1 MGKESKKSG
10 YIYMC
15 ITYSFCCTAKSNTTL
30 SINHTIK
37 NKIINIKPLNEMLK
51 LPGLFTFL
59 TIDDTTFT
67 N

>member
-10 YIYMC
+10 YICVYNLF
-15 ITYSFCCTAKSNTTL
+15 ICCTAKSKTKL
-30 SINHTIK
+30 SINYTIK

-59 TIDDTTFT
+59 TIDATTFT